1 MLYVVVCTVLTHW
14 LLAAKKALSSHHQPD
29 TSSSQDPKKTP
40 TSSWSSEQRV
50 FSPQS
55 KVVDEVLAIAWQ
67 SWQSPVE
74 GVPELVKSIVTL
86 LLEAYEEE
94 NQLLGICECKV
105 SVMLVP
111 WEFVVIFIMNFH
123 TSNAVN
129 ARLQV
134 FSTFC

>member
-1 MLYVVVCTVLTHW
+1 MLLSTVLTHW
-14 LLAAKKALSSHHQPD
+14 LQAAKKALSSHHQPD
-29 TSSSQDPKKTP
+29 TNSSQDASDTP
-40 TSSWSSEQRV
+40 ASSWSSEQRI

-105 SVMLVP
+105 SVILVHLS
-111 WEFVVIFIMNFH
+111 FGVILFLNFH
-123 TSNAVN
+123 T
-129 ARLQV
+129 
-134 FSTFC
+134 

>member
-1 MLYVVVCTVLTHW
+1 MMILKLSFGFVISTVLTHW
-14 LLAAKKALSSHHQPD
+14 LQAAKKALSSHHQPD
-29 TSSSQDPKKTP
+29 TSSSQDPNN
-40 TSSWSSEQRV
+40 TSGSAWSSEQRI

-55 KVVDEVLAIAWQ
+55 KVVEEVLAIAWQ

-111 WEFVVIFIMNFH
+111 LEFAVILIMNFH
-123 TSNAVN
+123 T
-129 ARLQV
+129 
-134 FSTFC
+134 